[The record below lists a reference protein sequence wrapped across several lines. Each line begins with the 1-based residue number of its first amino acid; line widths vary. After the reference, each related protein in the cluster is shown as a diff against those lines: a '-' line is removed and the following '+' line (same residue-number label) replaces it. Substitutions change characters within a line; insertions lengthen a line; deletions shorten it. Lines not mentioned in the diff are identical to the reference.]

1 MEPDESTNSGS
12 NWQAAMNNIF
22 DLSTTGTT
30 GIEVVQ
36 ANTTSPSNGTF
47 EGFRIHSKIIVK
59 LRLSN
64 LPSDIL
70 VFDASTLEKRTTFFE
85 NQLIL
90 QLSPNLLLGCRLVL
104 WHKNAEGNSK
114 FFSPVYQVCGLP
126 NCSSK
131 EKPILGVLACTKL
144 EKSSEIII
152 LELQVNDTTTHAA
165 KCTFSDFHG
174 GSVKRVAEFGIQFRL
189 FQTNGLAISN
199 SVFTPNF
206 VVTSKAPSAKS
217 SSSTLTTPTSGD
229 SSPIF
234 SSTQPLR
241 PLDDRVV
248 EMENRIS
255 QLQQQITTLENLCR
269 DMKKRLDVLDA
280 TVSLKDFTC

>member
-1 MEPDESTNSGS
+1 MEPDESMNSGGD
-12 NWQAAMNNIF
+12 WQAAMNNIF
-22 DLSTTGTT
+22 DLSTTGTA

-47 EGFRIHSKIIVK
+47 EGFRIHSKVIVK

-70 VFDASTLEKRTTFFE
+70 VFDASTLEKRMTYFE

-131 EKPILGVLACTKL
+131 DKPILGILACTKL

-189 FQTNGLAISN
+189 FQTNGNAISN

-217 SSSTLTTPTSGD
+217 TATTLPTPD
-229 SSPIF
+229 SSPMH
-234 SSTQPLR
+234 STQTSR

-280 TVSLKDFTC
+280 TVSLKDYTC